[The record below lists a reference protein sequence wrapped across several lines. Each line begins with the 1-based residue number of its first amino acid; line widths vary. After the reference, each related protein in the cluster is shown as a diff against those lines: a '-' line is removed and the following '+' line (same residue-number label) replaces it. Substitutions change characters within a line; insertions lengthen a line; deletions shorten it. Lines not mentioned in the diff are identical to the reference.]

1 MHNKFVQKKL
11 NLFNQNIFFCWALHL
26 LTSFGIICSFF
37 ALKNIIDGEI
47 FKAFMWLGLGLFI
60 DGIDGTIAR
69 FLKVSVKLPHIDGFM
84 LDSLID
90 YINYIFI
97 PAFMLHHLRI
107 LPEIMDTI
115 IPATIMVIS
124 VISYSNKNTKT
135 DENYYIGFPAIWN
148 VVVLYLV
155 ILDLSIQVNTG
166 ILIFLIILKII
177 PIRFVHPFR
186 TKKFKKLTLV
196 ISLSWFVFTPLTVI
210 FREYSYF
217 SDYYKYCFYTW
228 LLISSYYV
236 FLTLSLNSDKFI
248 KSYKCWTK
256 FYTSNKVLFFK
267 NDLSA
272 DKI

>member
-1 MHNKFVQKKL
+1 MHNKFAQKQL
-11 NLFNQNIFFCWALHL
+11 NLFRQDVFFCWTLHL

-37 ALKNIIDGEI
+37 ALKNIIDVEI
-47 FKAFMWLGLGLFI
+47 FKAFMWLGLGLLI

-69 FLKVSVKLPHIDGFM
+69 FLKVSVKLPHIDGHM
-84 LDSLID
+84 LDSIID

-97 PAFMLHHLRI
+97 PAFMLYHFKI
-107 LPEIMDTI
+107 LPETMDTVL
-115 IPATIMVIS
+115 PATIMVIS

-135 DENYYIGFPAIWN
+135 DENCYLGFPAIWN

-155 ILDLSIQVNTG
+155 ILDLGIQVNTG
-166 ILIFLIILKII
+166 ILVFLIILKII

-186 TKKFKKLTLV
+186 TKIFKKLTLV
-196 ISLSWFVFTPLTVI
+196 INLFWFVITPLTVI
-210 FREYSYF
+210 FREYNYF

-228 LLISSYYV
+228 LLVSSYYV
-236 FLTLSLNSDKFI
+236 FLTLSLNSDKFV
-248 KSYKCWTK
+248 KFYKCWIK
-256 FYTSNKVLFFK
+256 FYTSNKILSYK

>member
-1 MHNKFVQKKL
+1 MYNKFVQKKL
-11 NLFNQNIFFCWALHL
+11 NLFSQNILFCWALHL

-37 ALKNIIDGEI
+37 ALNNIIDGEI

-107 LPEIMDTI
+107 LPEIMDII

-124 VISYSNKNTKT
+124 VISYSNKNAKT
-135 DENYYIGFPAIWN
+135 DENCYVGFPAIWN
-148 VVVLYLV
+148 VVVLYLM
-155 ILDLSIQVNTG
+155 ILNYSVLVNTA
-166 ILIFLIILKII
+166 ILIFLIVLKII

-186 TKKFKKLTLV
+186 TKSFKKSTLV
-196 ISLSWFVFTPLTVI
+196 VSLSWFVFTPLTVI
-210 FREYSYF
+210 FREYSYL
-217 SDYYKYCFYTW
+217 SDYYEYFLSAW

-248 KSYKCWTK
+248 KSYKRWTK